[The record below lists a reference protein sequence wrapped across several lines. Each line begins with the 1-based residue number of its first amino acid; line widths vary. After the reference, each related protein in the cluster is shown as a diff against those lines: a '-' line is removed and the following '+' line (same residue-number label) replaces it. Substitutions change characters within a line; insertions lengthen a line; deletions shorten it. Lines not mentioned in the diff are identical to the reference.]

1 MGVLQRRYSYRYYQ
15 SKAIK
20 LNRVK
25 TDYAIADYEALNFL
39 INHIDN
45 IEVAYMY
52 CLSSLIRRNE
62 EFKKSFIAL
71 LEVYKQKCE

>member
-1 MGVLQRRYSYRYYQ
+1 ME
-15 SKAIK
+15 
-20 LNRVK
+20 
-25 TDYAIADYEALNFL
+25 TDYKIIDYEALNFL
-39 INHIDN
+39 INHIDT
-45 IEVAYMY
+45 IEVSYMY

>member
-1 MGVLQRRYSYRYYQ
+1 ME
-15 SKAIK
+15 
-20 LNRVK
+20 
-25 TDYAIADYEALNFL
+25 TDYKIIDYEALNFL
-39 INHIDN
+39 INHIDT

-71 LEVYKQKCE
+71 L

>member
-1 MGVLQRRYSYRYYQ
+1 M
-15 SKAIK
+15 
-20 LNRVK
+20 K
-25 TDYAIADYEALNFL
+25 TDYTIVDYEALNFL

-45 IEVAYMY
+45 IEETYMH
-52 CLSSLIRRNE
+52 CLSSLVRRNE